1 MEEQILKGKY
11 NIPLDMFEKAFV
23 TFQKKFVYPK
33 NIIATIIFIAV
44 AVIYGYGAFRNS
56 DPMYAMLAVVCL
68 VLIFSVWINPLKVR
82 SKLMKSIAEIKDDF
96 YNFELYDNK
105 VSIGSIVM
113 NENGEEEYVP
123 PAVIDIQSKV
133 VQAVE
138 TKDYTIIYIKNHV
151 FYVIPKKDFD
161 FSEQKI
167 IADTL
172 KKSMGKRY
180 SETDKL

>member
-23 TFQKKFVYPK
+23 TFQKTFVYPK
-33 NIIATIIFIAV
+33 NIIATIIFSVV
-44 AVIYGYGAFRNS
+44 AVIYGYGAWKNS
-56 DPMYAMLAVVCL
+56 DPMYTMLAVVCL
-68 VLIFSVWINPLKVR
+68 VLIFSAWINPLKVR
-82 SKLMKSIAEIKDDF
+82 KKLMTSIAEIKDDF

-105 VSIGSIVM
+105 VSIGSIVI
-113 NENGEEEYVP
+113 NDDGEEEYVP
-123 PAVIDIQSKV
+123 PAVIDIQSNV
-133 VQAVE
+133 VKAVE

-161 FSEQKI
+161 LTEQKI

-172 KKSMGKRY
+172 KKNMGKRY
-180 SETDKL
+180 SEKN

>member
-1 MEEQILKGKY
+1 
-11 NIPLDMFEKAFV
+11 
-23 TFQKKFVYPK
+23 
-33 NIIATIIFIAV
+33 
-44 AVIYGYGAFRNS
+44 
-56 DPMYAMLAVVCL
+56 
-68 VLIFSVWINPLKVR
+68 
-82 SKLMKSIAEIKDDF
+82 MKSIAEIKDDF

-105 VSIGSIVM
+105 VSIGSIVI